1 MEKFSYEANGYNRN
15 EVNQFVSDVIRET
28 EGIITRVRK
37 QNTEIEEL
45 KKELQHY
52 REQENNLKNA
62 IIQADMT
69 SDNIKKMAREERDMI
84 VNDAKHNASR
94 IVNEALLRAEKI
106 ELQADT
112 LERNMRIF
120 KKKLKSIMEQ
130 QMAIVEEIEILELED
145 KWLSSFL
152 LKKNKFCDII

>member
-1 MEKFSYEANGYNRN
+1 MEKFSYEANGYNRS
-15 EVNQFVSDVIRET
+15 EVNRFVSDVIRET

-52 REQENNLKNA
+52 KEQEANLKDA
-62 IIQADMT
+62 LLKAEET
-69 SDNIKKMAREERDMI
+69 SDNIKKMAREEREMI
-84 VNDAKHNASR
+84 VTDAKHNASR
-94 IVNEALLRAEKI
+94 IVNEALLKAERI

-120 KKKLKSIMEQ
+120 KKKLRSIMDQ
-130 QMAIVEEIEILELED
+130 QMAVVEEIELLELED
-145 KWLSSFL
+145 K
-152 LKKNKFCDII
+152 

>member
-15 EVNQFVSDVIRET
+15 EVNNFVSDVIKQT

-37 QNTEIEEL
+37 QNAEIEEL
-45 KKELQHY
+45 KKEIQHY
-52 REQENNLKNA
+52 KEIETNLNNALL
-62 IIQADMT
+62 QADAT
-69 SDNIKKMAREERDMI
+69 GDNIKKIAREESDMI
-84 VNDAKHNASR
+84 VKNAKSNASR

-120 KKKLKSIMEQ
+120 KKKLKAIFEQ
-130 QMAIVEEIEILELED
+130 QQAVIDEIEILELED
-145 KWLSSFL
+145 
-152 LKKNKFCDII
+152 N

>member
-52 REQENNLKNA
+52 REIEDSLKNA
-62 IIQADMT
+62 MIKAEET
-69 SDNIKKMAREERDMI
+69 GDNIKRMAREESTMI
-84 VNDAKHNASR
+84 VTDAKHNASR
-94 IVNEALLRAEKI
+94 IVNEALLRAERI
-106 ELQADT
+106 ETKADT

-120 KKKLKSIMEQ
+120 KKKLKAIMEQ
-130 QMAIVEEIEILELED
+130 QMAVVDEIEILELEE
-145 KWLSSFL
+145 K
-152 LKKNKFCDII
+152 

>member
-52 REQENNLKNA
+52 REIESSLKDA
-62 IIQADMT
+62 IIKAEET
-69 SDNIKKMAREERDMI
+69 GDNIKKMAREESNMI
-84 VNDAKHNASR
+84 VTDAKHNASR
-94 IVNEALLRAEKI
+94 IVNEALLKAERI

-120 KKKLKSIMEQ
+120 KKKLKAIMEQ
-130 QMAIVEEIEILELED
+130 QMAVVEEIEILELEE
-145 KWLSSFL
+145 K
-152 LKKNKFCDII
+152 

>member
-28 EGIITRVRK
+28 EGIITRVKK

-45 KKELQHY
+45 KKEIQHY
-52 REQENNLKNA
+52 REIESNLKNA
-62 IIQADMT
+62 LIQADAAG
-69 SDNIKKMAREERDMI
+69 DNIKKTALEERDMI
-84 VNDAKHNASR
+84 VRDAKSNASR

-120 KKKLKSIMEQ
+120 KKKLKAIMEQ
-130 QMAIVEEIEILELED
+130 QQAIVDEIEILELED
-145 KWLSSFL
+145 
-152 LKKNKFCDII
+152 N